1 MKDRKDFI
9 DRFLKLL
16 FGDRVSEVDSSII
29 VKLAKDP
36 AVLKACMEGDIM
48 NLKNLQQQSENQKVY
63 FNDFFKYM
71 ESIDKSINSIWEA
84 SEKIRENKNIK
95 ARRA

>member
-36 AVLKACMEGDIM
+36 AVLKARI
-48 NLKNLQQQSENQKVY
+48 QSAATYVVVAYRHTWAKTGIFGV
-63 FNDFFKYM
+63 
-71 ESIDKSINSIWEA
+71 
-84 SEKIRENKNIK
+84 R
-95 ARRA
+95 